1 MLNTKRLVVCRSF
14 RTISNTSIN
23 IYRSERSHSLTS
35 VKRKGDPPVCTMR
48 QLAQTSF
55 SESTKAS
62 SKADRG
68 MTVLY
73 FTGGKNPFL
82 ILNDN
87 KEKKLILYQNIV
99 LPVQNLGWHLPPP
112 CLTLATALNVDSF
125 YSVASTWCFMNV
137 QHQVEAN
144 TVKTGVVVVVSGNY
158 KCETRQS
165 VPYLLLCELSLS
177 VFFFSVKL
185 CVDLFF

>member
-1 MLNTKRLVVCRSF
+1 MLNTKRLVICRSF

-112 CLTLATALNVDSF
+112 PLPDASYGPECRLILQCCLNLVF
-125 YSVASTWCFMNV
+125 YECSTSSR
-137 QHQVEAN
+137 
-144 TVKTGVVVVVSGNY
+144 G
-158 KCETRQS
+158 
-165 VPYLLLCELSLS
+165 
-177 VFFFSVKL
+177 
-185 CVDLFF
+185 